1 MARHNVELPF
11 FLFQFK
17 GCAHVNVTV
26 LTSITLLQAVQRTMT
41 LDSVFPVILLLHPL
55 VLHIAF
61 VSMMTF
67 CISGQQ
73 IWGVIATKI
82 ELLRATLSW
91 QVLQNDSKILWFLLK
106 IYSFPL
112 KKDHQRF
119 VPQKSEWSMHY
130 NLLTKTR
137 GNLNI
142 PKVVPLVLS
151 TYCHFLVTR
160 CILHMCWKGVL
171 WIHFAQLVLTKK

>member
-73 IWGVIATKI
+73 I
-82 ELLRATLSW
+82 
-91 QVLQNDSKILWFLLK
+91 
-106 IYSFPL
+106 
-112 KKDHQRF
+112 
-119 VPQKSEWSMHY
+119 
-130 NLLTKTR
+130 
-137 GNLNI
+137 
-142 PKVVPLVLS
+142 
-151 TYCHFLVTR
+151 
-160 CILHMCWKGVL
+160 
-171 WIHFAQLVLTKK
+171 